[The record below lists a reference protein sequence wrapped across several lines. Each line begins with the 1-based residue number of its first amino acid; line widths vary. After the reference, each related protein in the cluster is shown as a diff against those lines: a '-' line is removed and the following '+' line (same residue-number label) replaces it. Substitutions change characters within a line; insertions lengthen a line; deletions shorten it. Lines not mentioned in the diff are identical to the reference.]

1 MVGDDI
7 KDDRL
12 LLSAQFVS
20 LLFFFFL
27 TDDTSTFTE
36 TPAAGRGHHSG
47 HLLENFLSRPRFKSG
62 PVAPGA
68 SLCAKPPFTSLLW

>member
-12 LLSAQFVS
+12 LLSARFVS
-20 LLFFFFL
+20 LLFFFL
-27 TDDTSTFTE
+27 MDDNSTFME

-47 HLLENFLSRPRFKSG
+47 HLENFLSRPRFKSG
-62 PVAPGA
+62 PVAAEA